1 MNRSEDALPRL
12 VVDWPAPQRGQ
23 VQRVQAYTTLRHTQ
37 ESVDAAKRALASAL
51 PREPSWIKQVHGT
64 AVFDADADTAEL
76 PVADA
81 AITTRVNTPLIAS
94 TADCLP
100 VFFAAADASA
110 IGVAHAGWRGLAA
123 GVLENTAAAL
133 RAKRPHT
140 QWLAHLGP
148 AIGSQAFEVGS
159 DVFEAF
165 ISRNAAAQQ
174 AFTDKGG
181 GKYWCDLY
189 ALAKQRLHAAGIT
202 QISGGGLCTVT
213 DSARFYSFRRD
224 RRIIDHLRS
233 VIWISG

>member
-1 MNRSEDALPRL
+1 MNHSEHALPRL
-12 VVDWPAPQRGQ
+12 AVQWPAPQQ
-23 VQRVQAYTTLRHTQ
+23 LQAFTTLRHDL
-37 ESVDAAKRALASAL
+37 ESGDAAKHALAGAL
-51 PREPSWIKQVHGT
+51 PREPVWIKQVHGT
-64 AVFDADADTAEL
+64 AVFDADVESTEL

-81 AITTRVNTPLIAS
+81 AITTRVNTPLVAS

-100 VFFAAADASA
+100 VFFAATDASA

-140 QWLAHLGP
+140 QWLVHLGP
-148 AIGSQAFEVGS
+148 AIGPQAFEGGG

-165 ISRNAAAQQ
+165 VSRDAAAQQ
-174 AFTDKGG
+174 AFTDKGA
-181 GKYWCDLY
+181 GKYWCDIYL
-189 ALAKQRLHAAGIT
+189 LAKQRLRAAGIT

-224 RRIIDHLRS
+224 RRII
-233 VIWISG
+233 

>member
-81 AITTRVNTPLIAS
+81 AITTRVNTPLI
-94 TADCLP
+94 
-100 VFFAAADASA
+100 

>member
-1 MNRSEDALPRL
+1 MSRSENALPHL
-12 VVDWPAPQRGQ
+12 AVDWPAP
-23 VQRVQAYTTLRHTQ
+23 QRVQAYTTLRHTL
-37 ESVDAAKRALASAL
+37 ESVETAKRALASAL

-64 AVFDADADTAEL
+64 AVFDVDASADAPRAEL

-81 AITTRVNTPLIAS
+81 AITTRVNTPLVAS

-133 RAKRPHT
+133 RAKRPHAL
-140 QWLAHLGP
+140 WLAHLGP
-148 AIGSQAFEVGS
+148 AIGPHAFEVGG

-165 ISRNAAAQQ
+165 VSQDAAAQQ

-181 GKYWCDLY
+181 GKYWCNLY
-189 ALAKQRLHAAGIT
+189 LLAQQRLRAAGIT
-202 QISGGGLCTVT
+202 QISGGALCTVT